1 MPARRLPK
9 PPADQ
14 PAGAV
19 ISRADL
25 VGATVDPGNL
35 NRTVSAS
42 AAGEW
47 SAPDVEPAAP
57 ASDAP
62 DADRLATA
70 RRQMDEMTLEAAAS
84 ASAAMV
90 HAADALGSSLLPLSE
105 IVPAPEPPPLSPL
118 EWRRQFLEREA
129 AAHGCSVVATRSQ
142 FKFLRGDQFVA
153 DIGEQYGLGDQDHER
168 AEYAARVRRVL
179 ADGLRRLSV

>member
-14 PAGAV
+14 PTPAEPSIGR
-19 ISRADL
+19 SDL

-47 SAPDVEPAAP
+47 SASDVEPAAP

-70 RRQMDEMTLEAAAS
+70 RRHLGVD
-84 ASAAMV
+84 
-90 HAADALGSSLLPLSE
+90 HGGAADVLVAHLLTLPD
-105 IVPAPEPPPLSPL
+105 PAPEPPPLSPL